1 MSDDNLVE
9 IRFTKPF
16 QRRLK
21 SLAKRY
27 RQIKKD
33 VQPILHQLEVG
44 NFIGD
49 RIIGI
54 GDTVFKVRAANSDI
68 PIGKS
73 GGYRLIY
80 QILSPT
86 CVWLLL
92 IYAKSD
98 QVDVTPDE
106 VRDAINQAFLEG

>member
-1 MSDDNLVE
+1 MVE

-16 QRRLK
+16 QRRFK
-21 SLAKRY
+21 ALAKRY

-33 VQPILHQLEVG
+33 IQPILTELQAG

-68 PIGKS
+68 PVGKS

-80 QILSPT
+80 QVVCST
-86 CVWLLL
+86 CVFLLL

-98 QVDVTPDE
+98 QVDVTADE
-106 VRDAINQAFLEG
+106 IRDAINQAF

>member
-16 QRRLK
+16 QRRFK

-33 VQPILHQLEVG
+33 VEPILHELQAG

-49 RIIGI
+49 RIIGVSDI
-54 GDTVFKVRAANSDI
+54 VFKVRAANSDI
-68 PIGKS
+68 PVGKS

-80 QILSPT
+80 QIVSST
-86 CVWLLL
+86 CIWLLL
-92 IYAKSD
+92 IYAKSER
-98 QVDVTPDE
+98 VNVTADE
-106 VRDAINQAFLEG
+106 IRDAINKAFSED